1 MSDTIKYDAWP
12 IGKLPKEFQRP
23 ELDQVK
29 ELGYHWA
36 APRDIIDT
44 FEKKVARFDVSKNAV
59 SIECDIHAIFLALIL
74 TKKNISKSKSHFFYP

>member
-1 MSDTIKYDAWP
+1 MSDTIEYDAWP

-36 APRDIIDT
+36 DPRDIIDT
-44 FEKKVARFDVSKNAV
+44 FEKKVARFAGSKYAV
-59 SIECDIHAIFLALIL
+59 SIDSVSYTHL
-74 TKKNISKSKSHFFYP
+74 TLPTIYSV